1 MAMVRTPSCGCLN
14 SEKRNYVSPKMEIV
28 DLRHEIPL
36 VAYSG
41 GEFNLNE
48 SEKKYFA

>member
-1 MAMVRTPSCGCLN
+1 MVRTSSCASLN
-14 SEKRNYVSPKMEIV
+14 SKKKNYVSPKMEIV
-28 DLRHEIPL
+28 NLRHEIPL
-36 VAYSG
+36 IAYSG

>member
-1 MAMVRTPSCGCLN
+1 MVRTSSSACLN
-14 SEKRNYVSPKMEIV
+14 SEKKNYVSPKMEVV

-36 VAYSG
+36 IAYSNA
-41 GEFNLNE
+41 EFGFNE

>member
-1 MAMVRTPSCGCLN
+1 MARSYSCGCLN
-14 SEKRNYVSPKMEIV
+14 SEKKNYVSPKMEIV

-36 VAYSG
+36 IAFSG